1 MIHFGK
7 QHSADSRHFQS
18 QGSSCVSLVELEFTA
33 GGGGGGG
40 GGGGLAE
47 GLGGGLGAGGPTS
60 YGRDTPENT
69 QQFCCCV
76 IL

>member
-7 QHSADSRHFQS
+7 HHSAERHFQS
-18 QGSSCVSLVELEFTA
+18 QGSSCVSLVELEFAAA

-40 GGGGLAE
+40 LTGR
-47 GLGGGLGAGGPTS
+47 LGGGLGGAGAGGPTS
-60 YGRDTPENT
+60 YGRDTPENS
-69 QQFCCCV
+69 QQFGCCV

>member
-1 MIHFGK
+1 
-7 QHSADSRHFQS
+7 
-18 QGSSCVSLVELEFTA
+18 VSLVELEFA
-33 GGGGGGG
+33 PGGGGGGG
-40 GGGGLAE
+40 GGGGLSG
-47 GLGGGLGAGGPTS
+47 GLGGGMAAGGPTS